1 MGKGN
6 IYIDLVE
13 PFGYTGDGEFAKGVH
28 HVPFNPSGSWHF
40 RSDYPI
46 SLFLKF
52 FPNGYNNTSFILP
65 KLIDFFGKQ

>member
-13 PFGYTGDGEFAKGVH
+13 PFGYTGDGEFAEVH
-28 HVPFNPSGSWHF
+28 HLPFQSGGRGYF
-40 RSDYPI
+40 RPDYPI
-46 SLFLKF
+46 SLFLKP

-65 KLIDFFGKQ
+65 